1 MSTYYSEGGI
11 IPLNKLDLS
20 PFREPDG
27 TNNIF
32 EKYDKKLFVLLI
44 QNKDKKRKQKQD
56 NIRKNIK
63 VSFLKILRGIINTG
77 LENAFSKYLFEQFSQ
92 YFVTD
97 ITIQTNSEAMGLTY
111 EEIFDFSYFKYKY
124 LFHKNEKAQKVVEK
138 KREKNEKALA
148 YLNSEENKQIS
159 IISGW
164 NKIKKMNYG
173 YLLKMFFLSKEFEES
188 IKNLELK
195 EEEKYIIEYINIAK
209 NYLDFYQYTN
219 IPILFLTDISSE
231 TQTKEPE
238 KKEKHEPNVPNV
250 KPSSAEFIIN
260 INILDNF
267 EEQFNKTFGLNKE
280 NEEPREISQEKNI
293 NLAEYQEVIEYEDA
307 QIVDDDDSIIIFS
320 NEFDNENK
328 DDNDSSISEEIN
340 NKRYFIQAE
349 KSSENNNNII
359 LIK

>member
-1 MSTYYSEGGI
+1 M
-11 IPLNKLDLS
+11 
-20 PFREPDG
+20 
-27 TNNIF
+27 
-32 EKYDKKLFVLLI
+32 I

-56 NIRKNIK
+56 NIRKKIK

-231 TQTKEPE
+231 TQTKESE
-238 KKEKHEPNVPNV
+238 KKEKNEPVPNV

-280 NEEPREISQEKNI
+280 NEETREISQEKNI
-293 NLAEYQEVIEYEDA
+293 NLAEYQEIIEYEDA
-307 QIVDDDDSIIIFS
+307 QIVDDDSIIIFS

>member
-20 PFREPDG
+20 PFQEPDG
-27 TNNIF
+27 TSNIF

-56 NIRKNIK
+56 NIRKKIK

-77 LENAFSKYLFEQFSQ
+77 LKNAFSKYLFEQFSQ

-97 ITIQTNSEAMGLTY
+97 ITIENNAEAMGLTY

-124 LFHKNEKAQKVVEK
+124 LFHKNEKASKVVEK

-164 NKIKKMNYG
+164 NKIKEMKYG

-209 NYLDFYQYTN
+209 NYLDFYQYSN
-219 IPILFLTDISSE
+219 IPILFLTDISKE
-231 TQTKEPE
+231 TQTKESE
-238 KKEKHEPNVPNV
+238 KKEEHEPNV
-250 KPSSAEFIIN
+250 KPSPPEFIIN

-267 EEQFNKTFGLNKE
+267 EEQYNKTFGLNKE

-293 NLAEYQEVIEYEDA
+293 NLAEYQEIIDYEDA
-307 QIVDDDDSIIIFS
+307 QIADDDDSIIIFS

-328 DDNDSSISEEIN
+328 DDNDSSISDEIN

>member
-1 MSTYYSEGGI
+1 
-11 IPLNKLDLS
+11 
-20 PFREPDG
+20 
-27 TNNIF
+27 
-32 EKYDKKLFVLLI
+32 
-44 QNKDKKRKQKQD
+44 
-56 NIRKNIK
+56 
-63 VSFLKILRGIINTG
+63 
-77 LENAFSKYLFEQFSQ
+77 
-92 YFVTD
+92 
-97 ITIQTNSEAMGLTY
+97 
-111 EEIFDFSYFKYKY
+111 
-124 LFHKNEKAQKVVEK
+124 
-138 KREKNEKALA
+138 
-148 YLNSEENKQIS
+148 
-159 IISGW
+159 
-164 NKIKKMNYG
+164 MNYG

-209 NYLDFYQYTN
+209 NYLDFYQYIN

-231 TQTKEPE
+231 TQNKESE

-293 NLAEYQEVIEYEDA
+293 NLAENQEIIEYEDA

-349 KSSENNNNII
+349 KSNENNNNII